1 MIKIIK
7 ICLLLSLTTQLQ
19 AQPKLT
25 NNGAILKV
33 NTGTDLRVNNGS
45 IENKNAAQ
53 ITNDGN
59 IYLDLNFTQTTAAN
73 YSGGVASWLWF
84 EGNASQNAIGDA
96 PLNIAKLRV
105 DNGNRLLLGNHVNV
119 SNRVDLT
126 NNGDIE
132 LGAFNLNIASGGIVT
147 GYDAANY
154 IITNG
159 TGTLE
164 QAMNSGD
171 VKKFPVGNN
180 SYNPATISNA
190 GISDD
195 FQIRVEDIVYSS
207 GTSGSPETAHIVNRS
222 WHISETVIGG
232 SISDITLEWDAA
244 EELTFDRLNC
254 GVAHWNGTIWEHF
267 SMSAATNI
275 STTRWAQ
282 TRIGQ
287 SSFSPFV
294 VEDLLTL
301 LPIELLAFDATRKN
315 KDNVQLNWVS
325 ASELNNLGFEVERML
340 ESESAF
346 KKVAWV
352 DGMGTTI
359 ENSYYNLT
367 DKNSFAGISYY
378 RLKQIDIDLNAS
390 YSAIRAVAGETTI
403 FSANIFPN
411 PVGEFLRIRLGEL
424 PPDIKTVYLKIM
436 SIDGRILYQY
446 SENIQNYNIIE
457 IDEVK
462 NLIPGMYIISLTL
475 DNGKQF
481 MEKITKK

>member
-1 MIKIIK
+1 MRKYIKIFIL
-7 ICLLLSLTTQLQ
+7 ICIPFLTN

-244 EELTFDRLNC
+244 EELTFDRFNC
-254 GVAHWNGTIWEHF
+254 GVAHWNGTIWEHP
-267 SMSAATNI
+267 SMSAASNI
-275 STTRWAQ
+275 SATRWAQ
-282 TRIGQ
+282 TLIGQ

-294 VEDLLTL
+294 VEDLLAL
-301 LPIELLAFDATRKN
+301 LPIELLTFDATRKN

-352 DGMGTTI
+352 DGMGTTTTVSNYLLNDNNGF
-359 ENSYYNLT
+359 E
-367 DKNSFAGISYY
+367 GISYY
-378 RLKQIDIDLNAS
+378 RLKQLDIDGS
-390 YSAIRAVAGETTI
+390 FVYSEVRAVAGETTI

-424 PPDIKTVYLKIM
+424 PTDIKTVYLKIM
-436 SIDGRILYQY
+436 SIDGRILYQFTK
-446 SENIQNYNIIE
+446 NIQSYGLIE

-462 NLIPGMYIISLTL
+462 NLIPGMYIIAIGIG
-475 DNGKQF
+475 NEPQQI
-481 MEKITKK
+481 EKFVKK